1 VVIDLETGTGKE
13 KARKV
18 MAPRSDVWNHFIKI
32 KDDKGF
38 LKSAKCKYCG
48 RCMKAESKGHGTM
61 SLARHLEYCKLNP
74 NKFEKDPK
82 QGTIQLIQGEGVS
95 TWRFDQDAFRK
106 AFAAMVVEDELPF
119 FGERPGFIK
128 FMARACPRFQLPSR
142 RTCTRDI
149 VQLYF

>member
-1 VVIDLETGTGKE
+1 
-13 KARKV
+13 

-48 RCMKAESKGHGTM
+48 RCMKAESKGHGTT
-61 SLARHLEYCKLNP
+61 SLARHLECFKLNP

-82 QGTIQLIQGEGVS
+82 QCTIQLIQGEGVS

-119 FGERPGFIK
+119 CFGERPGFIK
-128 FMARACPRFQLPSR
+128 FMARACSRF
-142 RTCTRDI
+142 
-149 VQLYF
+149 